1 MGRIQG
7 LLGWPQSNII
17 NRVRRS
23 KAYFRRKN
31 NVRAPKINLSWLVR
45 KRKLRLT
52 SEAIWVTTTSLTL
65 SSHVTM
71 ETFFFTVLMSFLIWG
86 GGGRLMDQFVLYLQT
101 IYPTQKLSQAW
112 GRGEKRYYLI
122 LLVGKKG
129 SAKVYSLFPSKPSA
143 CSSLGR
149 RASQHK
155 ARTAQSMGQLVI
167 RAIRLAEAQ
176 GQ

>member
-31 NVRAPKINLSWLVR
+31 NVRAPMINLSWLVR

-52 SEAIWVTTTSLTL
+52 SEAIWVSTTSLTL

-71 ETFFFTVLMSFLIWG
+71 ETFFFFTVLMSFLIWG
-86 GGGRLMDQFVLYLQT
+86 GGGRLMDQLALYLQT
-101 IYPTQKLSQAW
+101 TYLTQKLSQARC
-112 GRGEKRYYLI
+112 RGEKKTLPHPLGMKERVR
-122 LLVGKKG
+122 LVYCPFLSKL
-129 SAKVYSLFPSKPSA
+129 SVHVSL
-143 CSSLGR
+143 R
-149 RASQHK
+149 RCASQHK
-155 ARTAQSMGQLVI
+155 ACILQTMGQLVI
-167 RAIRLAEAQ
+167 SLAETQ
-176 GQ
+176 G